1 METYLNPQDSTV
13 VKTKNVFA
21 WGNQYQKK
29 GKGVFG
35 YVEEEN
41 RLSPEIDTTWKN
53 IGTMKYGERQQMEL
67 RSRESLLVLQE
78 IHSSAGQ
85 DAAIEIS
92 SGSAAY
98 ILLNG
103 KYITAYFPQPGV
115 EFQKKVLV
123 LPVKK
128 GNNQLIIKFFN
139 RNTEELMYSLKPLNE
154 WVVYRMKLPSF
165 NLNSTATHQLTV
177 KAANPPS
184 KVAPLEMS
192 NIRVKM

>member
-1 METYLNPQDSTV
+1 METIQ
-13 VKTKNVFA
+13 
-21 WGNQYQKK
+21 
-29 GKGVFG
+29 
-35 YVEEEN
+35 
-41 RLSPEIDTTWKN
+41 
-53 IGTMKYGERQQMEL
+53 EL
-67 RSRESLLVLQE
+67 IAELANKHGRSRESLLVLQE
-78 IHSSAGQ
+78 IHSSAGL

-103 KYITAYFPQPGV
+103 RYITAYFPQPGV